1 MVDVGNGFR
10 SDFSCVCCGMSAIG
24 NATFAERKATLAISE
39 HYRPHWSQAG
49 AIEFWPKAI
58 RTIGW
63 GIAPVFDCPIAIFGF
78 G

>member
-1 MVDVGNGFR
+1 MQANVHPIVEAAKMQISNAHTASRQAFR
-10 SDFSCVCCGMSAIG
+10 HSIQAK

-63 GIAPVFDCPIAIFGF
+63 GIA
-78 G
+78 